1 MANAAGAAL
10 VKSIYNAM
18 NAETEAMQSKIN
30 IWRNLVALVS
40 FSLSDW
46 NIKNVIINVI

>member
-1 MANAAGAAL
+1 MANAAAAAL

-30 IWRNLVALVS
+30 IWRNSSEILNNSVALL
-40 FSLSDW
+40 F
-46 NIKNVIINVI
+46 N